1 MPPLGLPVHFLASG
15 NTRQPYISPPMTAP
29 TRPPIP
35 TRASALEQWSWASY
49 DFANTIF
56 SMNVATLYFSVWL
69 VSDLGASNTMY
80 AGSSALAALIVVLA
94 IPVLGA
100 VSDARRRRKPWVV
113 GFTVVCCVACAAIGV
128 LGQRTLPV
136 VGAEVL
142 APTTRPE
149 AWHPGF
155 AELKWVLLAYVIAN
169 ATYQAALPFYNAM
182 MPDLVPG
189 EEQGRLSGFGTAL
202 GYLGSIFGVLL
213 VVPFFNHALPVLGP
227 ISDGTMAVLR
237 RLVPFTSHGGR
248 VSTFVPTA
256 IAFLLLSLPIFLFCH
271 DRAPKHVSARVAW
284 RDAFAEVAHTIRDA
298 RRHPG
303 ALRFI
308 LTSFLY
314 QDAIGTI
321 IGFMTLY
328 AVEAVGFARGTET
341 TLFVVLTI
349 PAIIGSYVAGRL
361 VDRYGA
367 RRTLQI
373 TLISWVVLLIGL
385 ILVPSK
391 AAFWWLGVCI
401 GLVFGGVP
409 TAERPVL
416 LSLVPQEDAGRYF
429 SLMLLSARA
438 AAVVGPLIWGI
449 TVDTLQPKL
458 GTSIAYRSAVGTVAL
473 MFAAAVYL
481 MRGVPDHPVR
491 TTVHSAAG

>member
-1 MPPLGLPVHFLASG
+1 MTSHSAAPV
-15 NTRQPYISPPMTAP
+15 R
-29 TRPPIP
+29 
-35 TRASALEQWSWASY
+35 TRASGLERWSWASY

-69 VSDLGASNTMY
+69 VSDLGASNTLY
-80 AGSSALAALIVVLA
+80 AGSSALAALLVVLA

-136 VGAEVL
+136 VGAEVI
-142 APTTRPE
+142 APAAAP
-149 AWHPGF
+149 ASWQPGF
-155 AELKWVLLAYVIAN
+155 HELKWVLLAYVLAN

-182 MPDLVPG
+182 MTDLVPG

-227 ISDGTMAVLR
+227 ISDGTMAFLR
-237 RLVPFTSHGGR
+237 RVVPYTAHGGR
-248 VSTFVPTA
+248 VSTFVPTG
-256 IAFLLLSLPIFLFCH
+256 IAFLVLSLPLFLFCH
-271 DRAPKHVSARVAW
+271 DHAPAHVSTRVAW
-284 RDAFAEVAHTIRDA
+284 REAFAEVAHTIRDSK
-298 RRHPG
+298 RHPG
-303 ALRFI
+303 VLRFI

-328 AVEAVGFARGTET
+328 AVEAVGFQRGTET

-349 PAIIGSYVAGRL
+349 PAIIGSYVAGLL
-361 VDRYGA
+361 VDRFGA

-373 TLISWVVLLIGL
+373 TLVSWVLLLIGL

-438 AAVVGPLIWGI
+438 AAIVGPLIWGV
-449 TVDTLQPKL
+449 TVDMLQPRV
-458 GTSIAYRSAVGTVAL
+458 GTSLAYRSAVGTVAL
-473 MFAAAVYL
+473 MFAGAVFL
-481 MRGVPDHPVR
+481 MRKVPDRPVQTR
-491 TTVHSAAG
+491 VRAATD